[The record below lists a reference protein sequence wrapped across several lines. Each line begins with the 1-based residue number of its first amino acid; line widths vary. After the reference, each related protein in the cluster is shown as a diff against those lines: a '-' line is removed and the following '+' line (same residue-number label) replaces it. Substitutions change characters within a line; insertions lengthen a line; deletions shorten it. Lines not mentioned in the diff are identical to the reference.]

1 MMKRLTMTACAL
13 LLVSCGKSPSPAKAP
28 PPAAPTASD
37 PARAAPAAAAPS
49 AATQAAAPASP
60 TPNKSGSGAKKAS
73 HSGAGTIDTSSGRLR
88 IQPRKKTPHLELDLD
103 GDGKAE
109 SMRAGQDGNRFHAEI
124 RHGDTVL
131 ARREAEGSLTGWM
144 RLPVRRGRGR
154 HALFLQFT
162 GTDDSAPRTWLAQGD
177 AGRFSIEPFDWLPV
191 AHWDLRGDGIEMVHG
206 ITTELY
212 QDFLARGRSDLL
224 DLSGAQPASVLPGP
238 TFEVCV
244 VDPDDA
250 TGDAPLRLVVARR
263 DVAEIALMAVDTAG
277 KLAVV
282 AKHNVDRPDD
292 GSRWSIPAGFALA
305 CLGEG
310 KVQFKARHYRIHGDA
325 LLPAPVP

>member
-1 MMKRLTMTACAL
+1 MMKRLSMASCAL
-13 LLVSCGKSPSPAKAP
+13 LLVGCGKSPSPATAP
-28 PPAAPTASD
+28 APAAPSA
-37 PARAAPAAAAPS
+37 PAPAAEAPAAAAPA

-60 TPNKSGSGAKKAS
+60 TPSKSGSGAKKAS

-88 IQPRKKTPHLELDLD
+88 LQPRKKAPHLELDLD

-109 SMRAGQDGNRFHAEI
+109 SMRAGQDGARFHAEI

-162 GTDDSAPRTWLAQGD
+162 GPDDSAPRTWLAQGD
-177 AGRFSIEPFDWLPV
+177 GGRFRIEPFDWLPV
-191 AHWDLRGDGIEMVHG
+191 AHWDLRGDGVEVVHG

-212 QDFLARGRSDLL
+212 QDFLARGRSELL
-224 DLSGAQPASVLPGP
+224 DLSGAQPVSVLPGP

-250 TGDAPLRLVVARR
+250 SGDAPLRLVVARR
-263 DVAEIALMAVDTAG
+263 DVAEIALMATDEAG
-277 KLAVV
+277 KMAVV
-282 AKHNVDRPDD
+282 AKRNVDRPDD

-310 KVQFKARHYRIHGDA
+310 KVQFKARHYRIDGDA
-325 LLPAPVP
+325 LLPVPDP